1 MFRWFET
8 RIEAFPDE
16 PPGRPPD
23 TLLAFYALFHQAGVA
38 GLRGAAGRG
47 LPRLDHRGD
56 AAGFRRQPRRH
67 DEGRRDAPDLHG
79 QPLGDPAVDGL
90 HRAGCQAHRLHRP
103 RSDQE
108 PDHRRAGRQSRALAD
123 ASLCP
128 APEPRLLPERFRRP
142 RRQQGH
148 AGGAGAARLRG
159 AGDRCHLVC
168 GGAVGRRGRHL
179 RRRPTGACC
188 CRWSYGSLP
197 IWVRCSTSSRAS
209 SSARPRPP
217 RRARCWS
224 GAWSTATPTSSPSS
238 SSPMPTART
247 AMRARR
253 WRSRWPSGRPRCASR
268 PPWSSCS
275 IRSTAS

>member
-16 PPGRPPD
+16 PPVRPPD
-23 TLLAFYALFHQAGVA
+23 TLLAFYAVLHQAGVA
-38 GLRGAAGRG
+38 RLRGAAGRG

-56 AAGFRRQPRRH
+56 AAGVRRQPRRH
-67 DEGRRDAPDLHG
+67 DEGGRDAADLHG

-90 HRAGCQAHRLHRP
+90 HRHGRQTHRLHGPRP
-103 RSDQE
+103 DQE
-108 PDHRRAGRQSRALAD
+108 PGHRRAGGQSRALAD
-123 ASLCP
+123 APLRA

-148 AGGAGAARLRG
+148 AGGAGAARLRR
-159 AGDRCHLVC
+159 AGDRCHLVR

-179 RRRPTGACC
+179 RRRRLAPAAAAGRLARSPT
-188 CRWSYGSLP
+188 
-197 IWVRCSTSSRAS
+197 WVRSSTSFRAS
-209 SSARPRPP
+209 SSAPPRPP

-224 GAWSTATPTSSPSS
+224 AAWSTATPTSSPSS
-238 SSPMPTART
+238 CSPMPTART

-275 IRSTAS
+275 TRSTAS